1 MLVYQAVRFSNS
13 RFQLELGMKFP
24 RTFLFFM
31 ATLLWTPAFV
41 AAQQPTLKSTPAIA
55 LAKPDARDR
64 LIVDSVIKLIEE
76 AHFTRRKLDN
86 EISTRMHKMF
96 VEQWDPRKLFFLESD
111 IAEFAA
117 YENKHIQ
124 MLMANNLSFP
134 VLVYERFLERVV
146 ERNEWAQKL
155 ADEKFDFAKDD
166 TVILDNRSTKYA
178 KTADEAKARWRSW
191 IKYELE
197 GMIVDGVKEDEA
209 RSRIQKRYR
218 SLVRITKQFDKDEL
232 LERYLT
238 AMTGSFDPHSSYMS
252 PRTMEEFDIAMR
264 LQLQGIGALLASE
277 DGKTIVKEVIAGGA
291 ADQDKRIKIGDQI
304 TGVGEG
310 DNGELIDVVEMSL
323 NNVVRLIRGEAGTR
337 VKLEIVPAKSEQR
350 MVYVLTRKK
359 IELTERGAKGEII
372 EVPAAGSNPKMQVGV
387 IKLPSFYG
395 GSGAP
400 HTGATADVHR
410 ILDDFKKKGVDAV
423 VVDLRNNGG
432 GLLLEAI
439 GLASLFVDDGPIVQV
454 KDFKGA
460 VRQHN
465 DDFPGVAYDGP
476 LVVLIN
482 RLSASASEIFAGVI
496 KDYKRGLIVGD
507 SSTFGKGTVAQVLDL
522 SRMMQTDPPV
532 GDGKY
537 GALKITLQAFYRVN
551 GESTQKRGVAS
562 DVVLPSPTD
571 NEEFSEAK
579 LDHVLDLDKIASS
592 KFASANLVTPE
603 IAQKVRTE
611 SEERRG
617 KSEEFGKLEK
627 RVARLRELIA
637 RKSVTFNEAKLKQ
650 LKAERKELA
659 EFDLGDD
666 TAKTDPEEKTAPKRF
681 GETVYEREVLGITAD
696 LSRLTKQR

>member
-1 MLVYQAVRFSNS
+1 V
-13 RFQLELGMKFP
+13 
-24 RTFLFFM
+24 
-31 ATLLWTPAFV
+31 
-41 AAQQPTLKSTPAIA
+41 
-55 LAKPDARDR
+55 
-64 LIVDSVIKLIEE
+64 
-76 AHFTRRKLDN
+76 
-86 EISTRMHKMF
+86 
-96 VEQWDPRKLFFLESD
+96 
-111 IAEFAA
+111 
-117 YENKHIQ
+117 
-124 MLMANNLSFP
+124 
-134 VLVYERFLERVV
+134 
-146 ERNEWAQKL
+146 
-155 ADEKFDFAKDD
+155 
-166 TVILDNRSTKYA
+166 LDNRSTKYA
-178 KTADEAKARWRSW
+178 KTDDEAKARWRSW

-197 GMIVDGVKEDEA
+197 GLIVDGVKENEA

-218 SLVRITKQFDKDEL
+218 SMVRFTKQFDKDEL

-252 PRTMEEFDIAMR
+252 SRTMEEFDIAMR
-264 LQLQGIGALLASE
+264 LQLQGIGALLAGE

-310 DNGELIDVVEMSL
+310 DNGELVDVAEMSL

-337 VKLEIVPAKSEQR
+337 VKLEIIPAKSEQR

-359 IELTERGAKGEII
+359 IELAAERGAKGEII
-372 EVPAAGSNPKMQVGV
+372 DVPAAGNNPKMHVGV

-395 GSGAP
+395 GPGAP
-400 HTGATADVHR
+400 HSATADVQK

-454 KDFKGA
+454 KNYKGT
-460 VRQHN
+460 VEQHN

-507 SSTFGKGTVAQVLDL
+507 SSTFGKGTVAQVFNLAQVL
-522 SRMMQTDPPV
+522 QM
-532 GDGKY
+532 DGNF
-537 GALKITLQAFYRVN
+537 GALKLTRQAFYRVN

-579 LDHVLDLDKIASS
+579 LEHVLDLDKIASS

-611 SEERRG
+611 SVERRD
-617 KSEEFGKLEK
+617 KSEEFGKLVK

-637 RKSVTFNEAKLKQ
+637 RKSVTFNETKLKQ

-659 EFDLGDD
+659 EFDIGDD
-666 TAKTDPEEKTAPKRF
+666 TPKTDPEEKKAPKRF
-681 GETVYEREVLGITAD
+681 GETVYEREVLAITAD
-696 LSRLTKQR
+696 LTRLTTRR